1 MNVEALR
8 KQLESMLL
16 QLDGVAASVQA
27 AMAQIQ
33 PEAERPC
40 DHPEEARLNM
50 SAMGLERW
58 RCRHCGF
65 EYEKIIEPGG
75 GD

>member
-27 AMAQIQ
+27 ALAMTE
-33 PEAERPC
+33 PEAEKPC
-40 DHPEEARLNM
+40 EHPTEDRLDQ
-50 SAMGLERW
+50 STFTVERW
-58 RCRHCGF
+58 KCRRCGF
-65 EYEKIIEPGG
+65 EVERPRGSE
-75 GD
+75 

>member
-1 MNVEALR
+1 MNALH
-8 KQLESMLL
+8 KQLESILL

-27 AMAQIQ
+27 AIAQIE

-40 DHPEEARLNM
+40 DHPEEARLQM
-50 SAMGLERW
+50 SAMGLEKW
-58 RCRHCGF
+58 RCRRCGF